1 MKGRQGAG
9 AGSMYVAGA
18 FGISG
23 LLTYVFHGLVGRYL
37 GQVGYG
43 DFGVLWT
50 QVFLVAQVLWIGV
63 SQTLGRYIAEREAR
77 GEDAAP
83 VVSAVRRLTL
93 VMVAAFVIVAL
104 PLSPLL
110 AGTVFGGSYLLALAF
125 VAAVVLYAPEYFR
138 RGTFGGQRQFARLG
152 ALHVVESSSRMLVG
166 AGLLFVGAGV
176 VGAAA
181 AVVLAPLLAVLVV
194 RPPSPTPED
203 RPVETQVVEPFSAVR
218 AFRFAGPV
226 VACVALAQALM
237 NGGPL
242 LVRLLGGTSA
252 EVGLFVAALI
262 LARTPQYVLSP
273 VISSLL
279 PHASRTL
286 TTDGITGFDR
296 FILRAVVAVGAMGV
310 LMVAGTWLLGE
321 WALGLVYGPEFD
333 AGTGI
338 LTLLAALAAFY
349 LLTETLS
356 QALFALGRARLAS
369 LGWLLGLPVAAV
381 VMLLSSA
388 GTLERVSF
396 SLALGAAAA
405 ALGQAAFY
413 LLARRGLSG
422 RDTG

>member
-1 MKGRQGAG
+1 M
-9 AGSMYVAGA
+9 
-18 FGISG
+18 
-23 LLTYVFHGLVGRYL
+23 
-37 GQVGYG
+37 
-43 DFGVLWT
+43 WT

-63 SQTLGRYIAEREAR
+63 SQTLGRYIAEREAL
-77 GEDAAP
+77 GEDTAP
-83 VVSAVRRLTL
+83 VISAVRRLTL
-93 VMVAAFVIVAL
+93 VMVAVFVAVAL

-110 AGTVFGGSYLLALAF
+110 AGKVFGGNYLLALAF
-125 VAAVVLYAPEYFR
+125 IVAVVLYAPEYFR
-138 RGTFGGQRQFARLG
+138 RGTFGGGRRFARLG
-152 ALHVVESSSRMLVG
+152 ALHVVESSGRVLLG

-176 VGAAA
+176 VGAAV

-194 RPPSPTPED
+194 RPPAATEGQPSKTG
-203 RPVETQVVEPFSAVR
+203 EPFSAVR

-286 TTDGITGFDR
+286 ATDGITGFDR
-296 FILRAVVAVGAMGV
+296 FIRRATAAVAAMGV

-321 WALGLVYGPEFD
+321 WALKLVYGPEFD
-333 AGTGI
+333 AGTTV
-338 LTLLAALAAFY
+338 LTLLATLAACY

-356 QALFALGRARLAS
+356 QALFALGRARLAA
-369 LGWLLGLPVAAV
+369 LGWLVGLPVAGA
-381 VMLLSSA
+381 VMLLLDAA
-388 GTLERVSF
+388 GPLELVSWA
-396 SLALGAAAA
+396 LALGAAAA
-405 ALGQAAFY
+405 ALGQATLY
-413 LLARRGLSG
+413 LTVRRGSP
-422 RDTG
+422 DTG